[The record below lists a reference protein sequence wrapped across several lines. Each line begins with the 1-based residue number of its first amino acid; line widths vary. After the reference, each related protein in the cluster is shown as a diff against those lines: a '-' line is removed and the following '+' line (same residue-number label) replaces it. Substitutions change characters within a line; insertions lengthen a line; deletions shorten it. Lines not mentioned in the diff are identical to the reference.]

1 MIREISVHPR
11 PFYLALI
18 LIIVFAMAA
27 RTPLDSD
34 MWWHLR
40 AGQETWTT
48 ATPMTVDTFSHTR
61 YGETW
66 INHSWLSQVGM
77 YLLFEHGSYLA
88 LTIAVAAL
96 AALSMALVYAQ
107 MQAPHML
114 RAFIIV
120 LAAAVAGVVWSPRP
134 QLVSLVLFG
143 LLAYLLYLYK
153 WKSRD
158 RLWLL
163 PFIFVLW
170 SNLHGGYALGLLLL
184 GAMIAGEILNHL
196 LGYSRISPPLDKGG
210 QGGDS
215 HPTQNPTS
223 LAKGWPGGDS
233 PQIRNPQS
241 EIRNSSVLPWGS
253 ILKLSLISILSFLV
267 VAINPN
273 GLAMWAIPFQTVG
286 VEALQQFISEWA
298 SPDFHQFFQQPFLWL
313 LLFTMAAIGLSSRR
327 LDGTDLVTFVG
338 FAYLGFIA
346 RRNFGPFA
354 MVAAPIL
361 ARHLWPALMDW
372 NARLRPTLT
381 AWKVRF
387 PLLSRLSSGRQLP
400 SVVVTITNAVIL
412 GLLLLVAGGKAYAV
426 STPTLVEA
434 YERQLFPVDAV
445 EWLRANQ
452 PPGELFNS
460 YNYGGYLI
468 WHLPEYPVF
477 VDGRT
482 DLFGDELLMEYLEI
496 SSGRQGWQEN
506 FEQYGINLVL
516 VEAGSIL
523 SRELNY
529 FISWSQA
536 YNDEIVN
543 IFVTE

>member
-1 MIREISVHPR
+1 MIRALSVNPR
-11 PFYLALI
+11 PFYFALI

-96 AALSMALVYAQ
+96 AALSMAFVYAQ
-107 MQAPHML
+107 MQAPPLL

-120 LAAAVAGVVWSPRP
+120 LAAAVAGTVWSPRP
-134 QLVSLVLFG
+134 QLLSLVLFG
-143 LLAYLLYLYK
+143 LLAYLLYLFK
-153 WKSRD
+153 WKGRD

-163 PFIFVLW
+163 PLIFILW

-184 GAMIAGEILNHL
+184 AAMVSGEILNHL
-196 LGYSRISPPLDKGG
+196 LGYSMNSPPLDKGG
-210 QGGDS
+210 SGGDS
-215 HPTQNPTS
+215 HPTQDPTS
-223 LAKGWPGGDS
+223 LAKGWSGGDS
-233 PQIRNPQS
+233 HQIRNPP
-241 EIRNSSVLPWGS
+241 ILPWPS
-253 ILKLSLISILSFLV
+253 IAKLILLSVLSFLV

-286 VEALQQFISEWA
+286 VQVLQQFISEWA
-298 SPDFHQFFQQPFLWL
+298 SPDFHQLFQQPFLWL
-313 LLFTMAAIGLSSRR
+313 LFATLAAIGLSSCR
-327 LDGTDLVTFVG
+327 LDGTDLVTLVG
-338 FAYLGFIA
+338 FAYLGLLA

-354 MVAAPIL
+354 MIAAPIL
-361 ARHLWPALMDW
+361 ARHLY
-372 NARLRPTLT
+372 PTLLDWAAGLHPT
-381 AWKVRF
+381 LNAWQHRF
-387 PLLSRLSSGRQLP
+387 PIQQRFSSGRQLP
-400 SVVVTITNAVIL
+400 ASVMAITNALIL
-412 GLLLLVAGGKAYAV
+412 ALLLLVAVVKAYAV
-426 STPTLVEA
+426 STPILVQS
-434 YERQLFPVDAV
+434 YERQLFPVEAV

-452 PPGELFNS
+452 PPGNLFNS
-460 YNYGGYLI
+460 YNFGGYLV

-482 DLFGDELLMEYLEI
+482 DLFGDELLRDYLQI
-496 SSGRQGWQEN
+496 WSGKNGWQAKLNSYEVGVVLVDAGSNLARVLDSEQGWVRE
-506 FEQYGINLVL
+506 YGDEMV
-516 VEAGSIL
+516 VV
-523 SRELNY
+523 
-529 FISWSQA
+529 
-536 YNDEIVN
+536 YNKR
-543 IFVTE
+543 